1 MLGCALFFVI
11 LVFCLYR
18 RQISDTGVRATFVV
32 ERDIVP
38 ERSSQ
43 ITHVGIS
50 VTMSFLYFQAGK
62 EGFHWSVVIGNTGS
76 RKRLLHSILEKQSSE
91 FVGRILGTSVAM
103 KKQVGGVASRLK
115 CVPEC

>member
-18 RQISDTGVRATFVV
+18 RQISDAGVRALFIV

-38 ERSSQ
+38 ERSGQ

-50 VTMSFLYFQAGK
+50 VTMSFLYLQTGE
-62 EGFHWSVVIGNTGS
+62 EGLHGCVVIGNTWSG
-76 RKRLLHSILEKQSSE
+76 KRLLCSTTKKQSSE
-91 FVGRILGTSVAM
+91 FVGCILGTSVTM
-103 KKQVGGVASRLK
+103 KK
-115 CVPEC
+115 